1 MPAIKGCIAWG
12 KALEEAYRN
21 TVDAI
26 GSCLEARAKVS
37 ALKLRK
43 PRCAGLNIYS
53 LPVNA

>member
-1 MPAIKGCIAWG
+1 VPAIKGCIAWG